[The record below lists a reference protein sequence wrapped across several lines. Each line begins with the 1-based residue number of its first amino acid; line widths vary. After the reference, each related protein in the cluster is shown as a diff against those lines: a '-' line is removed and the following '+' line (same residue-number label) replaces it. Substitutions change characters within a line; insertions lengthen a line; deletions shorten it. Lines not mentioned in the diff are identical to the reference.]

1 MPPSANDLRPP
12 GCRVDVPERR
22 DMTARDGRNQGPH
35 DQLGPS
41 AVSGVVLGRAV
52 PGPDPIDVQVVNGQG
67 LGLEGHALIPI
78 EVGHSDSDDTT
89 VLWVPSLKLAVTGDV
104 VYNGVHLALTEP
116 GSRGRPKYVIRSPP
130 WAWTWCRPRW
140 G

>member
-1 MPPSANDLRPP
+1 
-12 GCRVDVPERR
+12 
-22 DMTARDGRNQGPH
+22 MTARDGRNQGPH

-41 AVSGVVLGRAV
+41 GVSGVVLGRAV

-130 WAWTWCRPRW
+130 WAWTWCRP
-140 G
+140 